1 MSAVAISAV
10 SSENNNNNNNQAKLK
25 LDLARATKKN
35 HDIEGVRMAGHQV
48 SSFFTSLG
56 ENLESLIDKTPFGIP
71 DEDLQPWDPET
82 DKTLAALNDPIAT
95 LSQGVTEI
103 CESLPGMNATAQSFD
118 LERAATAVIDMWA
131 SASQS
136 LLMSVRRGLEN
147 AVEAEKKMN
156 LVDGAS
162 ADDVT
167 DDADTTAATT
177 TAPKQGGEVD
187 AFVDLG
193 SDNWGNSSR
202 PSNPW
207 NESVSEAKVIKK
219 QVKKA
224 VSDFTMN
231 KFLPFVDN
239 LTLRANGIIV
249 TSDDCSVECSVAS
262 LVDTVSD
269 GECPSI
275 ITEHDYCPSVV
286 TEQEVSLLL
295 DEIKDAVETPT
306 DVVVNKKEEDQ
317 DDLLLAP
324 KEIEI
329 KINSADKTENLE
341 ENVVTD
347 DESED
352 FVIAEEDSEFE
363 EEDDDF
369 VDLLDEDFDVTSV
382 N

>member
-1 MSAVAISAV
+1 MSAFAVPVV
-10 SSENNNNNNNQAKLK
+10 SSENNNNNNQAKLK
-25 LDLARATKKN
+25 LNLARATKKN
-35 HDIEGVRMAGHQV
+35 HDIEGVRTAGHQV
-48 SSFFTSLG
+48 TSFFTSLG

-103 CESLPGMNATAQSFD
+103 CESLPGVNATAQSFD
-118 LERAATAVIDMWA
+118 SERAAASVIDMWA

-156 LVDGAS
+156 LVDGGAS

-167 DDADTTAATT
+167 DDADTSTATT
-177 TAPKQGGEVD
+177 TALKQGEVD

-193 SDNWGNSSR
+193 ADNWGNSSR

-275 ITEHDYCPSVV
+275 ITEHDYSPSVV
-286 TEQEVSLLL
+286 TEAEVSLLL
-295 DEIKDAVETPT
+295 DEIKDAVETT
-306 DVVVNKKEEDQ
+306 NDIVNKKAEDQ

-329 KINSADKTENLE
+329 KIDSTNKTENLEE

-347 DESED
+347 DENED

-363 EEDDDF
+363 EEDDDY

>member
-1 MSAVAISAV
+1 MSAVIVPAV
-10 SSENNNNNNNQAKLK
+10 SSENNNNNNNEAKLK
-25 LDLARATKKN
+25 LNLARATKKN
-35 HDIEGVRMAGHQV
+35 HDIEGVRTAGHQV
-48 SSFFTSLG
+48 TSFFTNLG

-103 CESLPGMNATAQSFD
+103 CESLPGVNATAQSFD
-118 LERAATAVIDMWA
+118 SERAAASVIDMWA

-156 LVDGAS
+156 LVDGGAS

-167 DDADTTAATT
+167 DDADTSTANT
-177 TAPKQGGEVD
+177 TAPKQEGVD

-193 SDNWGNSSR
+193 ADNWGNSSR

-207 NESVSEAKVIKK
+207 KESVSEAKVIKK

-286 TEQEVSLLL
+286 TEAEVSLLL
-295 DEIKDAVETPT
+295 DEIKDAVETT
-306 DVVVNKKEEDQ
+306 DDTVNKEEEDQ

-329 KINSADKTENLE
+329 KIDSTIKTENLE

-363 EEDDDF
+363 EEDDDY